1 MLTILYFLL
10 GTIWT
15 DSTKSY
21 EQLTVDHFFGTI
33 WTQEYKEYKSIEFD
47 FKTDTSVYIGAI
59 YSCVKWDDKQIK
71 DVEEIK
77 KMIKGQTKEQLLL
90 TRPLTKVTVRKVSNS
105 SRLKLRIGRVIKIE
119 DNYVVPFIV
128 YRQLDFVDHYFL
140 KFDQDGHVIDKCR
153 VNEIM

>member
-1 MLTILYFLL
+1 
-10 GTIWT
+10 
-15 DSTKSY
+15 
-21 EQLTVDHFFGTI
+21 
-33 WTQEYKEYKSIEFD
+33 
-47 FKTDTSVYIGAI
+47 
-59 YSCVKWDDKQIK
+59 VKWDDKKLK

-90 TRPLTKVTVRKVSNS
+90 TIPLTKVTVRKVSKS
-105 SRLKLRIGRVIKIE
+105 SRLKLRIGRVIQIE